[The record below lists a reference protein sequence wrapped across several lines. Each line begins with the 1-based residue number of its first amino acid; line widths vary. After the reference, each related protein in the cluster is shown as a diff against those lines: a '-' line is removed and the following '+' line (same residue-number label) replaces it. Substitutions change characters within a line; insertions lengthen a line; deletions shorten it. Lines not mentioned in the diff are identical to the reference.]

1 MKKWSSK
8 LKLLVSGSIVVL
20 FMLLNGLV
28 VNNSLS
34 EIRSVNHLK
43 SDISLLNEKILLLR
57 SYEKDFI

>member
-34 EIRSVNHLK
+34 EIRSVNYLK